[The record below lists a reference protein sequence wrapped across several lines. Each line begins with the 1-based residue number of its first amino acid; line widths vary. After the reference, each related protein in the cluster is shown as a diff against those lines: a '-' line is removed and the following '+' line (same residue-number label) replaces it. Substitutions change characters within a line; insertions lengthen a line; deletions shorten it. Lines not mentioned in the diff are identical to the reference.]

1 MWKSIAT
8 NAVLFL
14 ISIAVAL
21 GAGELVMRL
30 KNRSMQNYDIE
41 MWRYAKELKTL
52 SAEPKIGHEHLP
64 SKSAVLQSVTIRTNQ
79 YGLRGGD
86 IAPARGERRR
96 ILFLGSSITL
106 GWGVREE
113 DTVTA
118 RIEKK
123 FREQKADVEVLNAGV
138 GNYNA
143 PRYVGLFMN
152 RLKELQPTDI
162 VVHYF
167 LRDAEVLGIDTGNAL
182 LRNSELAITLWIAA
196 GQAFR
201 STKDDAQLEHY
212 RTVYDPKSPGFGD
225 MKAALEELSDYA
237 QKNNIRV
244 YLAMIPDV
252 HDLAKYRFNFVH
264 ETMKGISK
272 ELKFEYIDL
281 LPSMKDLVPA
291 TLWAMPGDPHPNAL
305 GHQRMADAIFPVLWR
320 DQPAR

>member
-8 NAVLFL
+8 NAALFL
-14 ISIAVAL
+14 VSITVAL

-52 SAEPKIGHEHLP
+52 SSDPRVGHEHLP

-79 YGLRGGD
+79 FGLRGGD
-86 IAPARGERRR
+86 IAPSRGERRR

-106 GWGVREE
+106 GWGVAEE

-143 PRYVGLFMN
+143 PRYVGLFMS

-167 LRDAEVLGIDTGNAL
+167 LRDAEALGIDTGNAL

-196 GQAFR
+196 GQALR
-201 STKDDAQLEHY
+201 PAKDDAQLEHY
-212 RTVYDPKSPGFGD
+212 RSVYAPASPGFVA
-225 MKAALEELSDYA
+225 MKASLKELSDHA
-237 QKNNIRV
+237 KKNNIRL

-252 HDLAKYRFNFVH
+252 HDLAKYRFDFVH
-264 ETMKGISK
+264 DTMKAVSK
-272 ELKFEYIDL
+272 ELGFEYIDL

-305 GHQRMADAIFPVLWR
+305 GHQRMAEAIFPVLWR
-320 DQPAR
+320 DQAAR